1 MRRLLDLAMQAMT
14 VAGLLA
20 VGFALGIRFL
30 DFPTYVATHAP

>member
-20 VGFALGIRFL
+20 VGFTLGILFL
-30 DFPTYVATHAP
+30 DFQTYVATHAP